1 MIIEM
6 IILCFDYDID
16 NNFDDIIDDVG
27 IDNYNDIDDTID
39 TDNEISILSD
49 T

>member
-1 MIIEM
+1 M

-27 IDNYNDIDDTID
+27 IDNYNDIDDTFD

>member
-1 MIIEM
+1 M